1 MAGRQPNLCR
11 RSCGPQRPAPCGP
24 VHLHWLRGQPLL
36 SGSVD
41 ALGALSPGDPLD
53 RAQREPFRGS
63 HPGRR
68 LLATLSGGDGRGHG
82 LLWFRWTLP
91 CLRSGPE
98 VFRRA
103 VGVTSHVGHLVRKF
117 PTRVHVLQSVL
128 VTCPFGLCCLAVS
141 LVLAPYARR
150 AHAGS
155 VDAAGWTLG
164 VDGQRI
170 LSERL
175 AAGDPRERGAHHLR
189 PDLAARAGSCGCR
202 AAAWSAHSV
211 CGCHRRCAPAHAC
224 HALGHLREPV
234 SARVSR
240 AMVLDLPGAEGCAL
254 LLQPRASVLDTNLDS
269 CPVGIAVVL
278 EARQGRCRISARGF
292 CSLLLLHCEL

>member
-24 VHLHWLRGQPLL
+24 VPLHWLRGQALL

-41 ALGALSPGDPLD
+41 ALGALSPGDPSD

-68 LLATLSGGDGRGHG
+68 VLATLSGSDGCGHG

-103 VGVTSHVGHLVRKF
+103 VVVTSHVGHLVGKF
-117 PTRVHVLQSVL
+117 PTGVHVLQSVL

-141 LVLAPYARR
+141 LVLAPHARR
-150 AHAGS
+150 PH
-155 VDAAGWTLG
+155 
-164 VDGQRI
+164 
-170 LSERL
+170 
-175 AAGDPRERGAHHLR
+175 PRA
-189 PDLAARAGSCGCR
+189 
-202 AAAWSAHSV
+202 V
-211 CGCHRRCAPAHAC
+211 APAWLAVGADARRVLPQRRFPC
-224 HALGHLREPV
+224 GAPLGISPPLSAALVPT
-234 SARVSR
+234 A
-240 AMVLDLPGAEGCAL
+240 
-254 LLQPRASVLDTNLDS
+254 
-269 CPVGIAVVL
+269 
-278 EARQGRCRISARGF
+278 
-292 CSLLLLHCEL
+292 